1 MDHLEIKNLGENH
14 DLYVQSNT
22 LLLDNLLENFQNMCL
37 EIYELDS
44 AHFLSA
50 PGLARQAALKNT
62 KIKLDPLT
70 DIDVL
75 FPAST

>member
-1 MDHLEIKNLGENH
+1 MDHLEIKHLGENH
-14 DLYVQSNT
+14 EFYVQSDT
-22 LLLDNLLENFQNMCL
+22 LLLDNVLENIQNMYL

-50 PGLARQAALKNT
+50 TGLARQAALKNT
-62 KIKLDPLT
+62 KIKLNPLT

>member
-1 MDHLEIKNLGENH
+1 MDHLEIKNLGEIH

-22 LLLDNLLENFQNMCL
+22 LLLDNLLKNFQNMCL

>member
-1 MDHLEIKNLGENH
+1 MDRLGIKNLGENH

-50 PGLARQAALKNT
+50 SGLARQAALKNT

>member
-70 DIDVL
+70 DIDAL